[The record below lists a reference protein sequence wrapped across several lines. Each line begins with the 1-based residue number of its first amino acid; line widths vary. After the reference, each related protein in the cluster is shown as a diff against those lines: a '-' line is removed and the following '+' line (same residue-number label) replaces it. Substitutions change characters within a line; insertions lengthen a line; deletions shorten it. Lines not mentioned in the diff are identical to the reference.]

1 MERDRNRSL
10 RPLRQRLMTQSGIAD
25 DFGANDDGWRT
36 FLQKSLSGRWQTD
49 VNFFSFTSRL
59 VRLSTN
65 CQGNSY
71 SLGSSL
77 ASARLSPFLF
87 PISYAFSAAIPI
99 HQAYR
104 AWGGRQVSVYFR
116 TERAWYLVT
125 NPAPASLSV
134 CSSIIRLIAHP
145 RPSSRTG

>member
-36 FLQKSLSGRWQTD
+36 FLQKLLSGRWQTD
-49 VNFFSFTSRL
+49 VKFFFFSRL

-65 CQGNSY
+65 CQGVSY

-87 PISYAFSAAIPI
+87 PISYAFSAVIPI

-104 AWGGRQVSVYFR
+104 AWGGRQVSVYLR
-116 TERAWYLVT
+116 TERTWYLVT
-125 NPAPASLSV
+125 NPAPASLPV

-145 RPSSRTG
+145 RPTSRTG